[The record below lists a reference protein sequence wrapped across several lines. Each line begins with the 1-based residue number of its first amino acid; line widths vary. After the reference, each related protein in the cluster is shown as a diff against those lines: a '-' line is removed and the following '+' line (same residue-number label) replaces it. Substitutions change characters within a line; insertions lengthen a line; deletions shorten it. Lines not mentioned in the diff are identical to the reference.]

1 VFMLVFVFVLLCDSV
16 ACCVRYWTEIV
27 VLFAAMTHDLTVVLI
42 CGRCVAHVKVY
53 ISSLWSM
60 S

>member
-1 VFMLVFVFVLLCDSV
+1 VFMLGFVLLCDSV
-16 ACCVRYWTEIV
+16 ACGVRYLTEIA